1 MTSIVTTA
9 GPTFLRRP
17 RGAEYVAD
25 ALRVLTLISIPVAA
39 IGWGAVAFAVMALS
53 LLGVVVPRVL
63 GLRPGFDIVLCL
75 LALVAG
81 WSSVLEWYTTVFGW
95 DKLIHFLLIGA
106 LSILVVVIG
115 ADVGVLPDLG
125 RLPLVALVVLAGTA
139 GLAIGGVWEMCEW
152 VGHTHLDSS
161 IYVGYDDTI
170 GDLAAD
176 TAGAVASGFL
186 VRWSAA
192 DRRVTAV
199 RGSAPG
205 SGAR

>member
-25 ALRVLTLISIPVAA
+25 VLRALTLVGIPVAA
-39 IGWGAVAFAVMALS
+39 VGWGPIAFAVMS
-53 LLGVVVPRVL
+53 LTMLGVVVPRIL
-63 GLRPGFDIVLCL
+63 GLRPAFDTALCL

-81 WSSVLEWYTTVFGW
+81 WSSVLEWYTTVFLW
-95 DKLIHFLLIGA
+95 DKIIHFLLIGA

-115 ADVGVLPDLG
+115 SDVRVLPDV
-125 RLPLVALVVLAGTA
+125 RRMPLVAVVVLAGTA

-176 TAGAVASGFL
+176 TAGAVAAGFA
-186 VRWSAA
+186 VRASAA
-192 DRRVTAV
+192 DRRVV
-199 RGSAPG
+199 DPG
-205 SGAR
+205 RSRR